1 MQPLQGIRVL
11 SFEQYGA
18 GPYGTM
24 HLADLGAEVVKI
36 EAPARGGAA
45 PGDSA
50 RHAGPFFLGPN
61 DSQFFQ
67 SFNRG
72 KRSVVLDLHHPQGYA
87 AFLRLAAKAD
97 AVMNNLRGDQPAKLR
112 LTYARPA
119 SGQPAPGVRA
129 SVRLRPHRTSRRLA
143 RL

>member
-11 SFEQYGA
+11 TIEQYGA

-24 HLADLGAEVVKI
+24 HLADLGAEIVKI
-36 EAPARGGAA
+36 EAPARAGVA

-72 KRSVVLDLHHPQGYA
+72 KRSVVLDLHHP
-87 AFLRLAAKAD
+87 R
-97 AVMNNLRGDQPAKLR
+97 VM
-112 LTYARPA
+112 
-119 SGQPAPGVRA
+119 
-129 SVRLRPHRTSRRLA
+129 RRS
-143 RL
+143 